1 MQRKT
6 IMRKIT
12 WRYFLTLFVPMLV
25 ILLLMVWLTAYAH
38 GRGINSMQR
47 SVEQSSQRTTESI
60 ATGIDS
66 LLNYGALS
74 AVNLSFQVDVMQNN
88 RASSLTQYNNT
99 VDQLI
104 YMQLNSASM
113 LQTLLDRGYIFLFNE
128 NRVITQSATVQRADD
143 FYNQY
148 FTLNGQDYDSFRKT
162 FISRRYTG
170 EVLPDQTIGYLGTS
184 YSKWLMAQS
193 IPLDSTATPRGV
205 ILFSLRENLILDCL
219 QDGVADESSLC
230 VLAHPGG
237 ARLIAQGNAAH
248 WDDDMLAALLSA
260 EEIQKT
266 GVSYFNL
273 PGGGEYLVTATECAA
288 GRILAVQPVSTVFS
302 DVQRYSA
309 RMLLV
314 SLSMVLAAVLIAWL
328 VTRHNASRMNRVM
341 NSIAPEYQSADAP
354 NVYAYMEEAFLHARE
369 KEAALEASGRKKI
382 YKLQNVFLNR
392 LLRGEWQ
399 TAAEIQQE
407 QEQAGL
413 NLDAGNYTVLFIHLR
428 ENPDADTV
436 LAALRETIG
445 KEFGDSQSYLVR
457 LGNGNYACLLLSD
470 EPEMTESIEA
480 VADGLDAHLHAVTMV
495 SAPVTELID
504 VSQAYRQVRTMSYI
518 VQTGEK
524 HLYWYRELFQDDVL
538 YNYEYSIYTETG
550 LRNNIMAGNE
560 RTVREMLVELYRRN
574 LRSSVQS
581 DHVVRFFAC
590 DLYRL
595 VNHLDADESHEK
607 GEALDKL
614 KVRLDEVLED
624 PKQFDYYF
632 GAAMAYC
639 LELCEQYK
647 NRRGNAGDD
656 VLQRINDY
664 VDAHYTDPNM
674 SISGMADDLSLSAKY
689 LSTLFKEQTGEKL
702 SSYIERKRIEH
713 ASQLL
718 EETEMSINDI
728 ALASGYALTHTFR
741 VAFKRVQGVAPL
753 DWKKSRKG

>member
-1 MQRKT
+1 
-6 IMRKIT
+6 MRKIT

-38 GRGINSMQR
+38 GRGISSMQR

-128 NRVITQSATVQRADD
+128 NRVITQSATVQHADD

-148 FTLNGQDYDSFRKT
+148 FTLNGQDYDTFRKT

-219 QDGVADESSLC
+219 RDGVADESSLC

-260 EEIQKT
+260 DEIRKT

-341 NSIAPEYQSADAP
+341 NSIAPEYQSTDAP

-480 VADGLDAHLHAVTMV
+480 VADGLDAQLHAVTMV

-632 GAAMAYC
+632 GAVMAYC

>member
-1 MQRKT
+1 
-6 IMRKIT
+6 MRKIT

-38 GRGINSMQR
+38 GRGISSMQR

-88 RASSLTQYNNT
+88 RASSLTQYNST

-148 FTLNGQDYDSFRKT
+148 FMLNGQDYDTFRKT

-170 EVLPDQTIGYLGTS
+170 EVLPDQTISYLDTS

-219 QDGVADESSLC
+219 RDGVADESSLC

-260 EEIQKT
+260 DEIRKT

-302 DVQRYSA
+302 DVQRYSV

-328 VTRHNASRMNRVM
+328 VTQHNASRMNRVM

-480 VADGLDAHLHAVTMV
+480 VADGLDAQLHAVTMV

-632 GAAMAYC
+632 GAVMAYC

-753 DWKKSRKG
+753 DWKKSHKG

>member
-38 GRGINSMQR
+38 GRGISSMQR

-148 FTLNGQDYDSFRKT
+148 FTLNGQDYDTFRKT

-170 EVLPDQTIGYLGTS
+170 EVLPDQTIGYLGAS

-219 QDGVADESSLC
+219 RDGVADESSLC

-237 ARLIAQGNAAH
+237 ARLIAQGNDAH
-248 WDDDMLAALLSA
+248 WDDDMLAALLSS

-354 NVYAYMEEAFLHARE
+354 NVYAYMEEAFLHAKE

-480 VADGLDAHLHAVTMV
+480 VADGLDAQLHAVTMV

-632 GAAMAYC
+632 GAVMAYC

>member
-38 GRGINSMQR
+38 GRGISSMQR

-128 NRVITQSATVQRADD
+128 NRVITQSATVQHADD

-148 FTLNGQDYDSFRKT
+148 FTLNGQDYDTFRKT

-219 QDGVADESSLC
+219 RDGVADESSLC

-260 EEIQKT
+260 DEIRKT

-341 NSIAPEYQSADAP
+341 NSIAPEYQSTDAP

-480 VADGLDAHLHAVTMV
+480 VADGLDAQLHAVTMV

-632 GAAMAYC
+632 GAVMAYC

>member
-148 FTLNGQDYDSFRKT
+148 FTLNGQDYDTFRKT

-219 QDGVADESSLC
+219 RDGVADESSLC

-237 ARLIAQGNAAH
+237 ARLITQGNAAH

-480 VADGLDAHLHAVTMV
+480 VADGLDAQLHAVTMV

-632 GAAMAYC
+632 GAVMAYC

>member
-1 MQRKT
+1 
-6 IMRKIT
+6 MRKIT

-25 ILLLMVWLTAYAH
+25 ILLLMIWLTVYAH
-38 GRGINSMQR
+38 SRGIYSMQR
-47 SVEQSSQRTTESI
+47 SVEQSSQRSTESI

-148 FTLNGQDYDSFRKT
+148 FILNGQDYDTFRET
-162 FISRRYTG
+162 FTSNQYMG
-170 EVLPDQTIGYLGTS
+170 EILPDQTIGYLGAA

-205 ILFSLRENLILDCL
+205 ILFSLRENLLIDCL
-219 QDGVADESSLC
+219 RDGVADDSSLC
-230 VLAHPGG
+230 VLVHPSG
-237 ARLIAQGNAAH
+237 ARLLAQGSAAH
-248 WDDDMLAALLSA
+248 WDDDMLHALLSA
-260 EEIQKT
+260 FETQQT
-266 GVSYFNL
+266 GISYFTL
-273 PGGGEYLVTATECAA
+273 PGGGEYLVTATVCAA
-288 GRILAVQPVSTVFS
+288 GKIIAAQPVSTVFI

-309 RMLLV
+309 RVLLV
-314 SLSMVLAAVLIAWL
+314 SLSMVLLAVLIASL
-328 VTRHNASRMNRVM
+328 VTRHNVGRMNRVV
-341 NSIAPEYQSADAP
+341 NSVAPEYQSPTAP

-369 KEAALEASGRKKI
+369 KEAALEASDRKRI

-413 NLDAGNYTVLFIHLR
+413 NLDAGTYMVLLIHLR
-428 ENPDADTV
+428 EDPDTDTL
-436 LAALRETIG
+436 LAALRETVG
-445 KEFGDSQSYLVR
+445 KEFGDSHSYLVR

-470 EPEMTESIEA
+470 EAEMTESIEA
-480 VADGLDAHLHAVTMV
+480 VADGLDAQLHAITMV

-518 VQTGEK
+518 VQAGEK

-574 LRSSVQS
+574 LRSTVQS

-595 VNHLDADESHEK
+595 VNHLDAGESQEK

-614 KVRLDEVLED
+614 KIRLDEVLEN

-632 GAAMAYC
+632 GAVMAYC
-639 LELCEQYK
+639 LELCAQYQ
-647 NRRGNAGDD
+647 NRRGTAGDD
-656 VLQRINDY
+656 VMQRINDY

-674 SISGMADDLSLSAKY
+674 SITGMADDLNLSGKY

-718 EETEMSINDI
+718 EGTEMSINDV

-753 DWKKSRKG
+753 DWKKSRKN

>member
-1 MQRKT
+1 MRNAVHHFVVLAFHAKRKQVAHFLIGQT
-6 IMRKIT
+6 VEDVDHLVQGFLIRDGLLAEQQHAVVSAARGGVSIAVGILEHVLGMKHCFRLHHLALERGDIGARVEVHASLALDKIALIIGALADGEL
-12 WRYFLTLFVPMLV
+12 RMDR
-25 ILLLMVWLTAYAH
+25 AH
-38 GRGINSMQR
+38 G
-47 SVEQSSQRTTESI
+47 
-60 ATGIDS
+60 
-66 LLNYGALS
+66 
-74 AVNLSFQVDVMQNN
+74 
-88 RASSLTQYNNT
+88 
-99 VDQLI
+99 
-104 YMQLNSASM
+104 
-113 LQTLLDRGYIFLFNE
+113 
-128 NRVITQSATVQRADD
+128 VQ
-143 FYNQY
+143 
-148 FTLNGQDYDSFRKT
+148 
-162 FISRRYTG
+162 
-170 EVLPDQTIGYLGTS
+170 
-184 YSKWLMAQS
+184 
-193 IPLDSTATPRGV
+193 
-205 ILFSLRENLILDCL
+205 
-219 QDGVADESSLC
+219 
-230 VLAHPGG
+230 
-237 ARLIAQGNAAH
+237 
-248 WDDDMLAALLSA
+248 LAAD
-260 EEIQKT
+260 IQR
-266 GVSYFNL
+266 L
-273 PGGGEYLVTATECAA
+273 HILV
-288 GRILAVQPVSTVFS
+288 GQFGL
-302 DVQRYSA
+302 DH
-309 RMLLV
+309 L
-314 SLSMVLAAVLIAWL
+314 AVLI
-328 VTRHNASRMNRVM
+328 
-341 NSIAPEYQSADAP
+341 
-354 NVYAYMEEAFLHARE
+354 
-369 KEAALEASGRKKI
+369 
-382 YKLQNVFLNR
+382 
-392 LLRGEWQ
+392 
-399 TAAEIQQE
+399 
-407 QEQAGL
+407 
-413 NLDAGNYTVLFIHLR
+413 
-428 ENPDADTV
+428 
-436 LAALRETIG
+436 
-445 KEFGDSQSYLVR
+445 
-457 LGNGNYACLLLSD
+457 
-470 EPEMTESIEA
+470 
-480 VADGLDAHLHAVTMV
+480 
-495 SAPVTELID
+495 APVTELID

-753 DWKKSRKG
+753 DWKKSHKG

>member
-1 MQRKT
+1 MVD
-6 IMRKIT
+6 IT
-12 WRYFLTLFVPMLV
+12 
-25 ILLLMVWLTAYAH
+25 
-38 GRGINSMQR
+38 
-47 SVEQSSQRTTESI
+47 
-60 ATGIDS
+60 DS
-66 LLNYGALS
+66 KA
-74 AVNLSFQVDVMQNN
+74 
-88 RASSLTQYNNT
+88 
-99 VDQLI
+99 
-104 YMQLNSASM
+104 
-113 LQTLLDRGYIFLFNE
+113 GYIFLFNE
-128 NRVITQSATVQRADD
+128 NRVITQSATVQHADD

-148 FTLNGQDYDSFRKT
+148 FTLNGQDYDTFRKT

-219 QDGVADESSLC
+219 RDGVADESSLC

-260 EEIQKT
+260 DEIQKT

-273 PGGGEYLVTATECAA
+273 PGSGEYLVTATECAA

-480 VADGLDAHLHAVTMV
+480 VADGLDAQLHAVTMV

-595 VNHLDADESHEK
+595 VNHLNADESHEK

-632 GAAMAYC
+632 GAVMAYC

-647 NRRGNAGDD
+647 NRRGSAGDD

-664 VDAHYTDPNM
+664 VDTHYTDPNI

>member
-1 MQRKT
+1 
-6 IMRKIT
+6 MRKIT

-148 FTLNGQDYDSFRKT
+148 FTLNGQDYDTFRKT

-219 QDGVADESSLC
+219 RDGVADESSLC

-237 ARLIAQGNAAH
+237 ARLITQGNAAH

-480 VADGLDAHLHAVTMV
+480 VADGLDAQLHAVTMV

-632 GAAMAYC
+632 GAVMAYC